1 MVRKA
6 LLTALLLAA
15 ATQAQAD
22 YQCSVNPQD
31 DVIIKP
37 QSVQVV
43 GTNGNLEISPQG
55 DVTFNGQK
63 ANVDNATRQKAIDYQ
78 NALRRDL
85 PWVDNGASTR
95 LERSRVA
102 LDKVIV
108 EKLGANSNVRN
119 RLTKLDGQLKQQ
131 MNRIIEHR
139 PDGLTFHHQAI
150 DQVRADGEKLV
161 QSTLGGIMQD
171 SLNEMGSSQAAS
183 GSNPLQAIM
192 GNLGGLQ
199 QAVQAEWNKQEQ
211 DFQNFGHEV
220 CNRVTDLEGQRKALV
235 QGVKG

>member
-119 RLTKLDGQLKQQ
+119 RLTRLDGQLKQQ

-150 DQVRADGEKLV
+150 DQVRAEGEKLV

-171 SLNEMGSSQAAS
+171 SLNEMGSSQAGS

>member
-63 ANVDNATRQKAIDYQ
+63 ANVDNATRQKAINYQ

-119 RLTKLDGQLKQQ
+119 RLTRLDGQLKQQ

-150 DQVRADGEKLV
+150 DQVRAEGEKLV

-220 CNRVTDLEGQRKALV
+220 CKRVTDLEGQRKALV
-235 QGVKG
+235 QGVKD

>member
-1 MVRKA
+1 MVRKV
-6 LLTALLLAA
+6 LLAALLLAA
-15 ATQAQAD
+15 AQAHAD
-22 YQCSVNPQD
+22 YQCSVNPKD

-43 GTNGNLEISPQG
+43 GSNGNLEITPQG
-55 DVTFNGQK
+55 DVQFNGK
-63 ANVDNATRQKAIDYQ
+63 SVSVDNATRQQAIDYQ

-85 PWVDNGASTR
+85 PWVDSGATTR
-95 LERSRVA
+95 LERGRVA

-108 EKLGANSNVRN
+108 EKLGSDSNVRN
-119 RLTKLDGQLKQQ
+119 RLTTLNGQLKQQ

-150 DQVRADGEKLV
+150 EQVRADGEKLV
-161 QSTLGGIMQD
+161 QSTLGGVLQD
-171 SLNEMGSSQAAS
+171 SLNEMGTKQAAS
-183 GSNPLQAIM
+183 GSNPLQALM

-199 QAVQAEWNKQEQ
+199 QSIQTEWNNQEQ

-220 CNRVTDLEGQRKALV
+220 CNRVTALESQRKTLM
-235 QGVKG
+235 QNVKG

>member
-15 ATQAQAD
+15 ASQAQAD

-55 DVTFNGQK
+55 DVTYNGQK

-199 QAVQAEWNKQEQ
+199 QAVQAEWKNQEQ

-220 CNRVTDLEGQRKALV
+220 CNRVTDLEGQRKGLM
-235 QGVKG
+235 QNVK

>member
-6 LLTALLLAA
+6 LIAALLLA
-15 ATQAQAD
+15 ATQAQAA
-22 YQCSVNPQD
+22 YECSVKPQD
-31 DVIIKP
+31 DVIVKP

-43 GTNGNLEISPQG
+43 GTNGNLEITPQG
-55 DVTFNGQK
+55 DVQFNGQK
-63 ANVDNATRQKAIDYQ
+63 VNVDNADRQKAIDYQ
-78 NALRRDL
+78 TALRRDL
-85 PWVDNGASTR
+85 PWIDSGATSR

-119 RLTKLDGQLKQQ
+119 RLTKLDGQLKEQ

-171 SLNEMGSSQAAS
+171 SLNEMGSSQAAN

-199 QAVQAEWNKQEQ
+199 QSVQAEWNKQEQ

-220 CNRVTDLEGQRKALV
+220 CNRVTVLEKQRSELI
-235 QGVKG
+235 KGIQ

>member
-6 LLTALLLAA
+6 LIAALLLA
-15 ATQAQAD
+15 ATQAQAA
-22 YQCSVNPQD
+22 YECSVKPQD
-31 DVIIKP
+31 DVIVKP

-43 GTNGNLEISPQG
+43 GSNGNLEITPQG
-55 DVTFNGQK
+55 DVQFNGQK
-63 ANVDNATRQKAIDYQ
+63 VNVDNATRQKAIDYQ
-78 NALRRDL
+78 TALRRDL
-85 PWVDNGASTR
+85 PWIDSGATSR

-150 DQVRADGEKLV
+150 DQVRAEGEKLV

-171 SLNEMGSSQAAS
+171 SLNEMGSSQAAN

-199 QAVQAEWNKQEQ
+199 QSVQAEWNKQEQ

-220 CNRVTDLEGQRKALV
+220 CNRVTVLEDQRKGLM

>member
-1 MVRKA
+1 MIRKA